1 MLLVHGRRTLQDGL
15 AGFTCCMNE
24 RDKEWLDKNNEEEG
38 TSILGA
44 VSASATRRTTEGHG
58 VPLRLAPPVSV
69 LS

>member
-1 MLLVHGRRTLQDGL
+1 
-15 AGFTCCMNE
+15 MNE